1 LCARRLSFALRAI
14 DELSKRQHSPSTSS
28 SVLADAAVHAR
39 TLRMKIVCTTLT
51 VFLAFLLQFV
61 KAAMIGFAY
70 SLRDYPKTCPGVTDP
85 CDTSC
90 YDVSTLITVWLGST
104 PEFEPIVLLLSSPL
118 TLLAVLA
125 GMTTGMTTESI
136 QQNTQPSQTDDV
148 SLPLRKIERD

>member
-1 LCARRLSFALRAI
+1 
-14 DELSKRQHSPSTSS
+14 
-28 SVLADAAVHAR
+28 
-39 TLRMKIVCTTLT
+39 
-51 VFLAFLLQFV
+51 
-61 KAAMIGFAY
+61 
-70 SLRDYPKTCPGVTDP
+70 
-85 CDTSC
+85 
-90 YDVSTLITVWLGST
+90 LITVWLGST